1 MQAKYVNLD
10 TEFQEMKK
18 KKKKK
23 KKTSMTIYCLLLSK
37 YVNFL
42 DIEKKIISLKSILF
56 KYFFKNNQSNLFNK

>member
-1 MQAKYVNLD
+1 
-10 TEFQEMKK
+10 
-18 KKKKK
+18 
-23 KKTSMTIYCLLLSK
+23 MTIYCLLLSK